1 MKEKPQKAPE
11 CASEAFCGFGI
22 FRTSAKMR
30 NSAEGGWRLLQQQ
43 AVSVLA
49 VDGQV
54 DFRAVVGQQQGL
66 AAVLQQGIS
75 TETRLTAP
83 GVLVPMVWNTMV
95 FTSSAAM
102 ASSASKEPVRL
113 APSCFVV

>member
-49 VDGQV
+49 VDGMFSSIPLFLFFFCFLTFSNLFQLL
-54 DFRAVVGQQQGL
+54 FL
-66 AAVLQQGIS
+66 ASL
-75 TETRLTAP
+75 
-83 GVLVPMVWNTMV
+83 
-95 FTSSAAM
+95 
-102 ASSASKEPVRL
+102 
-113 APSCFVV
+113 

>member
-66 AAVLQQGIS
+66 AAVLQQGID
-75 TETRLTAP
+75 RDTAHRA

-95 FTSSAAM
+95 FTPSSAM

>member
-11 CASEAFCGFGI
+11 CASEAFCGIGI

-66 AAVLQQGIS
+66 AAMLQQGID
-75 TETRLTAP
+75 
-83 GVLVPMVWNTMV
+83 
-95 FTSSAAM
+95 
-102 ASSASKEPVRL
+102 
-113 APSCFVV
+113 